1 MIFIGAAFAVLL
13 LLIFFFISKAENVRK
28 ELLSCQT
35 KLNSV
40 SSDNKTQAEVLML
53 LADEYQKSL
62 VDKLAL
68 MKQTRGELLEVKVA
82 DAILANTTYIVQ
94 DMVYKNLPVKQ
105 AVERNLGRNS
115 ELTPEQVHNFF
126 VDQSHTIKQAW
137 AGTHVRQYMGL
148 CSLLLDLA
156 DG

>member
-13 LLIFFFISKAENVRK
+13 LAIFYFATKTEGVRK
-28 ELLSCQT
+28 DLVACQT
-35 KLNSV
+35 KLNNISN
-40 SSDNKTQAEVLML
+40 DNKSQSEVIVL
-53 LADEYQKSL
+53 LAEEFQKNQ

-68 MKQTRGELLEVKVA
+68 VKQTRGELLEVKVA
-82 DAILANTTYIVQ
+82 EAILGHGTYIVQ

-105 AVERNLGRNS
+105 AVERNLGRS
-115 ELTPEQVHNFF
+115 SDLSAEQVHNFF

-137 AGTHVRQYMGL
+137 AGTHVRQYMHL
-148 CSLLLDLA
+148 CALLLELV